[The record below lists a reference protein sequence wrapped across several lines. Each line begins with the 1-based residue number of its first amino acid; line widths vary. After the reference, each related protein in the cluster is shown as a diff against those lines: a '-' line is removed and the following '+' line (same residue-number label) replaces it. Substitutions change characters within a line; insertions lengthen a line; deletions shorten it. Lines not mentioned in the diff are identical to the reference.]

1 VAAAAAAY
9 IISRASNRR
18 PFSSS
23 RRRSDFGRALHGVS
37 SRSAPGR
44 RVFCALSREFRRRD
58 RIISNHVLLPPLLLC
73 RPFEFARKTWVLAC
87 FFLLPNKHARMRFF
101 FSFSD
106 WNRTIDYTR
115 TDVTRTWY
123 YMLLLLLGYC
133 RVCVCARARW
143 TVPGRFVPHDAPHT
157 RSRNWW
163 NVFFFF
169 PRSNRYHRWPVQ
181 NLLFKFQIWFPSSAF
196 TLHYTFVDTRT
207 NPLLLNTRDVFFFSL
222 LCLWRNGGFRYLSAS
237 KVAYTSRDI
246 RNLLDDARDYI
257 LIFLIVS
264 VRKRRTKPVSRYTQG
279 FTLL

>member
-1 VAAAAAAY
+1 MILYVIVVAW
-9 IISRASNRR
+9 
-18 PFSSS
+18 
-23 RRRSDFGRALHGVS
+23 L
-37 SRSAPGR
+37 
-44 RVFCALSREFRRRD
+44 LS
-58 RIISNHVLLPPLLLC
+58 C
-73 RPFEFARKTWVLAC
+73 
-87 FFLLPNKHARMRFF
+87 
-101 FSFSD
+101 
-106 WNRTIDYTR
+106 
-115 TDVTRTWY
+115 
-123 YMLLLLLGYC
+123 
-133 RVCVCARARW
+133 VCVCARALDGARP
-143 TVPGRFVPHDAPHT
+143 VCPPRRPAHEISKLVKRF
-157 RSRNWW
+157 
-163 NVFFFF
+163 FFFF

-222 LCLWRNGGFRYLSAS
+222 LCLWRNAGFRYLSAS